1 MNLKKSYAAK
11 KGHLTRKAKYVV
23 TTYKKLQKP
32 RPLKEVERLL
42 KDLLDQLQNLNEY
55 AKQLNAEKV
64 YLNIDEEAW
73 AALIKMKREA
83 ENTCLG
89 LKKILSQNQIKGFP
103 RFKRPEFPESM
114 HRTLQN
120 LVLIQN
126 QMYHALELASWCAE
140 NNLDV
145 DTRLLEAPKV

>member
-1 MNLKKSYAAK
+1 M
-11 KGHLTRKAKYVV
+11 
-23 TTYKKLQKP
+23 QKP